1 MAFVEDDDKFSFNDA
16 LNRPDALRD
25 IIVDLDLSEGTK
37 KLLVLELQKMTSDL
51 YKIYKIYSELK
62 IANTSQD
69 KGELS

>member
-51 YKIYKIYSELK
+51 YKI
-62 IANTSQD
+62 
-69 KGELS
+69 